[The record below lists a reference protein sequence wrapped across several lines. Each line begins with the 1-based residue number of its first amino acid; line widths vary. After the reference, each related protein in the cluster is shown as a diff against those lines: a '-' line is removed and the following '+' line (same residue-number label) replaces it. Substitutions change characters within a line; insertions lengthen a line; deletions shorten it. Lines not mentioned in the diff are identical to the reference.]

1 MYICVTHIDAKTGI
15 VCTEAAMSTGPA
27 FPKVAG
33 LTLQWA
39 DESNWPVSMDSNGVY
54 LTAPKYYGVC
64 DDDADTDLVGVCEI
78 IATESEYNQ
87 LKRDEFYAR
96 QPYDSWLFDEGTLV
110 WSAPVAYPDDGN
122 DYYWDEATTS
132 WAAYDDGGS

>member
-1 MYICVTHIDAKTGI
+1 MYICVTQIDAKTGI
-15 VCTEAAMSTGPA
+15 PCTTSAMSTGPA
-27 FPKVAG
+27 FPKVVG

-39 DESNWPVSMDSNGVY
+39 DESNWPVAMDSNGVY

-64 DDDADTDLVGVCEI
+64 DDDADTNLTGVLNTL
-78 IATESEYNQ
+78 TETEFNQ

-96 QPYDSWLFDEGTLV
+96 QPYNSWLFDESTLV

-122 DYYWDEATTS
+122 QYYWDEATTS
-132 WAAYDDGGS
+132 WILV

>member
-1 MYICVTHIDAKTGI
+1 MYICVTNIDAKTGVI
-15 VCTEAAMSTGPA
+15 CTEAPMSTGPA

-39 DESNWPVSMDSNGVY
+39 DESNWPVATDSNGVY

-64 DDDADTDLVGVCEI
+64 NADADTSLTGVLDTF
-78 IATESEYNQ
+78 TETEFNQ

-96 QPYDSWLFDEGTLV
+96 QPFASWLFDENTLV

-122 DYYWDEATTS
+122 EYYWDEATTS
-132 WAAYDDGGS
+132 WVLT